1 MDCITKVNCSLPFSI
16 HELDKETFKLKNKYT
31 FSKTVFGLPTVAVPI
46 NKTVYMG
53 SFHADRLGSFK
64 IN

>member
-1 MDCITKVNCSLPFSI
+1 MPFSI
-16 HELDKETFKLKNKYT
+16 HELDKKTFEVKNIYT
-31 FSKTVFGLPTVAVPI
+31 FSKTVFGLPTGAVPI
-46 NKTVYMG
+46 NDIVYMG

>member
-1 MDCITKVNCSLPFSI
+1 MCIRDSSLPFSI
-16 HELDKETFKLKNKYT
+16 YRLDKNDLEIKNEYS

-46 NKTVYMG
+46 EDEVFLG
-53 SFHADRLGSFK
+53 SFHSDRLGIIE